1 MNELIKIKDVSTKYD
16 ITARTLRY
24 YDAYVKHKT
33 KKLSNIS
40 ALLLLSKNKRP
51 SLIKVMGV

>member
-1 MNELIKIKDVSTKYD
+1 MDLIRINDVVDQYSVSS
-16 ITARTLRY
+16 RTLRY
-24 YDAYVKHKT
+24 YDAYVKYKT